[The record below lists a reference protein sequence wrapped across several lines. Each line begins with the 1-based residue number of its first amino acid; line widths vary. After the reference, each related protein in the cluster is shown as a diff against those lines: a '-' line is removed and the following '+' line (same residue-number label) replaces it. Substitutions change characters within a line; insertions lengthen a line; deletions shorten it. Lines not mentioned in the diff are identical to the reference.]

1 LSRADGSSASIDDG
15 MPQRQN
21 METKERSPHGISS
34 SAEMTVTAEANHQA
48 QKSSIGATIVSAS
61 GVSDDNRSSSAEHVA
76 NREAVEENT
85 LASSRAVKI
94 AGSAEDGSPQQIETE
109 EQSQH
114 NLLCRPKR
122 Q

>member
-1 LSRADGSSASIDDG
+1 
-15 MPQRQN
+15 MPQN
-21 METKERSPHGISS
+21 METEDRSQHDISS
-34 SAEMTVTAEANHQA
+34 SAEMAMTVTVEANYQA
-48 QKSSIGATIVSAS
+48 QKSSIGATILSAS